1 MKFNFK
7 EMVALAAKGYKPND
21 IAEMTALDDSKY
33 SKDDV
38 LSLVANGY
46 SKSEIKKL
54 VETVEQTDKPQENET
69 DETEDH
75 SNNEET
81 GSQSQ
86 DDGGDSSDNVDD
98 IDYKKLYEDEKKLRQ
113 KLQHDNVNGS
123 NSGDETDTRTDEQ
136 IAVDVIRTILG
147 G

>member
-7 EMVALAAKGYKPND
+7 EIVALAAKGYKPND
-21 IAEMTALDDSKY
+21 IAEMTALDDTRY

-54 VETVEQTDKPQENET
+54 VETVEQVEEPQEDET
-69 DETEDH
+69 DETENH

-86 DDGGDSSDNVDD
+86 DDGDNSSDNVDD

-123 NSGDETDTRTDEQ
+123 NSGGETDTRTDEQ
-136 IAVDVIRTILG
+136 IAIDVVRTILG

>member
-21 IAEMTALDDSKY
+21 IAEMTALDDSKF

-46 SKSEIKKL
+46 SKSDIKKL

-81 GSQSQ
+81 VSQSQ
-86 DDGGDSSDNVDD
+86 DDDGDSSDNADD
-98 IDYKKLYEDEKKLRQ
+98 IDYKKLYEDEKRLRQ
-113 KLQHDNVNGS
+113 KLQHDNVNDS
-123 NSGDETDTRTDEQ
+123 NSGGVTDTRTDEQ
-136 IAVDVIRTILG
+136 IAVDVVRTILG

>member
-21 IAEMTALDDSKY
+21 IAEMTALDDTRY

-54 VETVEQTDKPQENET
+54 VETAEQAEKPQEDET
-69 DETEDH
+69 DETENH
-75 SNNEET
+75 SNNEDT
-81 GSQSQ
+81 VSQSQ
-86 DDGGDSSDNVDD
+86 DDSGNSSDNADD

-113 KLQHDNVNGS
+113 KLQHDNVNDS
-123 NSGDETDTRTDEQ
+123 NAGGETDTRTDEQ
-136 IAVDVIRTILG
+136 IAVDVVRTILG